1 MLNICAFGQAIR
13 RVPGSGAGV
22 LGQQCVQT
30 GVCGNVYAG
39 KRMQKCNLQGGE
51 CRNAVCKGVKAE
63 MWFAERY
70 PQELCMQDISLQ
82 EHVSQEKLSER
93 KGDDSND

>member
-1 MLNICAFGQAIR
+1 
-13 RVPGSGAGV
+13 
-22 LGQQCVQT
+22 
-30 GVCGNVYAG
+30 
-39 KRMQKCNLQGGE
+39 MQKCGLQGCERGK
-51 CRNAVCKGVKAE
+51 AICKGVNAETVCKDVYAE

-82 EHVSQEKLSER
+82 EHVPQEKLSER